1 MLSASFG
8 QSGDFTVVVT
18 SEDGTTGKEE
28 SDGGDDE
35 RKDDG
40 GAQRTEFKVGE
51 FSKLAKS
58 FSDDL
63 FARHQ
68 AKRKKSERE
77 KSQKVKK
84 VKETKARS
92 ETFRCFDIFGHQS
105 HAVPFNKSLA
115 ELIQTLLLLLQI

>member
-68 AKRKKSERE
+68 AKRKKS
-77 KSQKVKK
+77 KSEKVKK
-84 VKETKARS
+84 KKETKARS
-92 ETFRCFDIFGHQS
+92 ETCQLCLTFRLF
-105 HAVPFNKSLA
+105 SL
-115 ELIQTLLLLLQI
+115 IGTF